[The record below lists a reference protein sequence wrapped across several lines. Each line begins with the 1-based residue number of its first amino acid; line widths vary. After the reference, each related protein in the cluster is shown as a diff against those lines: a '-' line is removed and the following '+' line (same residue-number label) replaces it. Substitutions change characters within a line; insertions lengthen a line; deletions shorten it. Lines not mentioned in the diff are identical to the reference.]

1 MPGCAFSAAG
11 AVSSASGLSGPGVTE
26 DPSLPPLGPAPLR
39 IGSIGRYNASV
50 TQSSAHARSDI
61 RTYKGIGVSPG
72 IAMGKAVIIERR
84 EAAVYRVPIREDE
97 VEAEVA
103 RLDEALEKT
112 RVQLHDLATRVSR
125 SMGDEY
131 ASIFQAHAMMV
142 SDPSFADKVQQKI
155 ESEQVNAEWALA
167 EVQEELQARFESFD
181 DVYLRERVADV
192 KDVAER
198 VQMNL
203 QGAAHHDLS
212 EIKHDVVI
220 LADDLT
226 PSDTIHFNRRPIVA
240 FASEA
245 GGRTSHTSIIAKSLF
260 MPAIIGVPRLT
271 KIIDNDEFVIVDGY
285 EGVLLVNP
293 TQAMIAEYQARV
305 IRHEEA
311 ERRLLGNRD
320 LAAVTKDERRIT
332 LQANIELVEELKDA
346 VKFGAEGIG
355 LYRSEFL
362 YISKSPLLPTEEEH
376 FQLYRSLAAA
386 MEPRTCIIR
395 TFDLGGR
402 KLAREIM
409 GSKENNP
416 VLGLR
421 GLRLCMKHR
430 DMFHTQLR
438 ALLRASAYGDIR
450 IMFPLVTGVQELR
463 QVKTLIREI
472 KAELDAE
479 GLPYNREL
487 KIGIMV
493 EVPSAALIADI
504 LAEESD
510 FFAIGTNDLIQYSL
524 AIDRSNENVSY
535 LYEPLHPAL
544 LRLIKGIIDAGKH
557 AGIPVSMCGEMAADP
572 IYAIILIGLGLEN
585 FSMNPSSIPVIKNVV
600 RSVRYRDC
608 KRIADTALEK
618 RTAQEIEEFI
628 IESVAMRFPE
638 AVSKAL

>member
-1 MPGCAFSAAG
+1 MGPVTSDTLQRSLAA
-11 AVSSASGLSGPGVTE
+11 
-26 DPSLPPLGPAPLR
+26 
-39 IGSIGRYNASV
+39 
-50 TQSSAHARSDI
+50 ARRDV

-72 IAMGKAVIIERR
+72 IAIGRAVIIEKR
-84 EAAVYRVPIREDE
+84 EASVYRVPIRDEEVVDE
-97 VEAEVA
+97 VGRFNA
-103 RLDEALEKT
+103 ALEKT
-112 RVQLHDLATRVSR
+112 RDELLDLKHKVSR

-131 ASIFQAHAMMV
+131 AQIFEAHAMIV
-142 SDPSFADKVQQKI
+142 TDPSFMDKVVDKI
-155 ESEQVNAEWALA
+155 ENEQVNAEWAVA
-167 EVQEELQARFESFD
+167 EVQEELQARFNSFED
-181 DVYLRERVADV
+181 SYLRERVADV
-192 KDVAER
+192 KDVADR
-198 VQMNL
+198 VLKNL
-203 QGAAHHDLS
+203 QGISHHDLS

-260 MPAIIGVPRLT
+260 MPAVIGVPRLT
-271 KIIDNDEFVIVDGY
+271 KIIDNDELVIVDGY
-285 EGVLLVNP
+285 EGLLLVNP

-320 LAAVTKDERRIT
+320 LAAVTKDERRIM

-376 FQLYRSLAAA
+376 FQLYRSLADSVA
-386 MEPRTCIIR
+386 PRTCVIR

-438 ALLRASAYGDIR
+438 AILRASAFGDIR

-472 KAELDAE
+472 KGELDAE
-479 GLPYNREL
+479 GLPYNRDL

-493 EVPSAALIADI
+493 EVPSAAIIADI

-544 LRLIKGIIDAGKH
+544 LRLIKGIIDAGKK

-572 IYAIILIGLGLEN
+572 IYAIILIGLGLEV

-608 KRIADTALEK
+608 RRIAETALEK

-638 AVSKAL
+638 GLVSKAT